1 MKKIFFCLL
10 LLNFQNLNAQTL
22 EWFEGSLVL
31 SNGDVL
37 TGKTSIAPE
46 HDLILFQQGESR
58 MVYPAHRIQS
68 LYFYDKASNI
78 NRRYISLTKFHSGR
92 PSYQLYEVI
101 IKGEVSVVRRKK
113 ENTFSVHA
121 DALDFN
127 YFILYNNALTPLRK
141 FKKKIFPQLL
151 TSSGNRLEEF
161 ISINRLIA
169 NHAANTL
176 TIIEFYNG
184 LIKTEGSLA
193 RN

>member
-37 TGKTSIAPE
+37 IGKTSNTPE

-68 LYFYDKASNI
+68 LYFYDKSSNI

-101 IKGEVSVVRRKK
+101 MKGEVTVVRRKK
-113 ENTFSVHA
+113 ENAFSVHT

-127 YFILYNNALTPLRK
+127 YFILYNNELTPLRK
-141 FKKKIFPQLL
+141 FNKKIFPQLL
-151 TSSGNRLEEF
+151 ISSDNRLEEF
-161 ISINRLIA
+161 ISINRLTA
-169 NHAANTL
+169 HHAANTL
-176 TIIEFYNG
+176 RIIEFYNG